1 MKMALVTGA
10 SGGIGQAIAKALAE
24 QGMRVIASYNTGS
37 AEAFKLAEN
46 IGAEALM
53 ADISDEE
60 SVNKMAAEIEKKYG
74 GVDVLV
80 NNAGISMQKMLS
92 DTTSA
97 DWDRIFSVNIRGT
110 FLVTRALMGNMVRNH
125 YGRIV
130 NVSSVWGQE
139 GASCE
144 VAYSAS
150 KAAVEGFTKA
160 LAKELSLSGI
170 CVNCVAPGVID
181 TKMNA
186 FLSEEEMSELES
198 VIPMGRLGTPDEI
211 AKVVAFLCSE
221 QAGYITGQIIGVN
234 GGFYI

>member
-1 MKMALVTGA
+1 MKTALVTGA

-80 NNAGISMQKMLS
+80 NNAGISMQKMLC

-198 VIPMGRLGTPDEI
+198 IIPMGRLGTPDEI

>member
-80 NNAGISMQKMLS
+80 NNAGTSMQKMLC

-198 VIPMGRLGTPDEI
+198 IIPMGRMGKPEEI

>member
-1 MKMALVTGA
+1 MKTALVTGA

-80 NNAGISMQKMLS
+80 NNAGISMQKMLC

-221 QAGYITGQIIGVN
+221 QAGYITGQIVGVN

>member
-1 MKMALVTGA
+1 MKTALVTGA
-10 SGGIGQAIAKALAE
+10 SGGIGQAIAKALAK
-24 QGMRVIASYNTGS
+24 QGMRVIVSYNTGC
-37 AEAFKLAEN
+37 AEAFKLAED

-80 NNAGISMQKMLS
+80 NNAGISMQKMLC

>member
-1 MKMALVTGA
+1 MKTALVTGA

-80 NNAGISMQKMLS
+80 NNAGISMQKMLC

-97 DWDRIFSVNIRGT
+97 DWDRIFSVNTRGT
-110 FLVTRALMGNMVRNH
+110 FLVTRALMGNMVRKH

-130 NVSSVWGQE
+130 NVSSIWGQE

>member
-1 MKMALVTGA
+1 MKTALVTGA

-74 GVDVLV
+74 GIDVLV
-80 NNAGISMQKMLS
+80 NNAGISMQKMLC